1 MPESHVTQSPSE
13 IVETPRGRIRGTR
26 DSDIRV
32 FKGIPYGAP
41 TSGANRFRPPQP
53 AEAWTGVRECLR
65 YGETAPQ
72 SPGRLAEGG
81 TSAQDRPVVGEDC
94 LQLNVWTPGVGQA
107 ARPVMVWLHGGGFE
121 AGSGS
126 RQLYDG
132 ANLCRRGD
140 VVVVTINHR
149 LGLFGHCFLGDLA
162 GGEFAESGNVGFLD
176 IVAALEWVR
185 DSIAQFGGD
194 PNSVTI
200 FGESGGG
207 RKVSLA
213 MASPA
218 AQGLFH
224 RGIVQSGSHLRL
236 TERPDASELTTALF
250 DELGLR
256 VGDTAAL
263 QDAPMTALIAA
274 NAAVQRKTGRRF
286 MPVLDDAVFDAH
298 PWDPAAPAIS
308 CGIPLLVGTCRTEL
322 SYFSFLAG
330 EDLRSIKDDEL
341 PARLDRLLPADIA
354 AEVIDAFRSS
364 NPHASPGELYSL
376 IGTAR
381 TYWLDSLLQIERK
394 SGLGGAPIFA
404 YRLTWRTPARRG
416 ELYSPH
422 TLDLPFM
429 FDNVDKPDHV
439 AGRPSA
445 QTAALAEA
453 MSESWLAF
461 ARTGDPNN
469 SHVPAWAPYS
479 LERRT
484 EMLFDAPPTAVDDPF
499 PGERAVIEQLPTQ
512 QLGGGLL
519 VRLPL

>member
-1 MPESHVTQSPSE
+1 MVD
-13 IVETPRGRIRGTR
+13 TPYGRVRGAR
-26 DSDIRV
+26 DGEIRV

-53 AEAWTGVRECLR
+53 AAAWTGVRECLR

-94 LQLNVWTPGVGQA
+94 LQLNVWTPAVGPGT
-107 ARPVMVWLHGGGFE
+107 RPVMVWLHGGGFE

-162 GGEFAESGNVGFLD
+162 GEEFSESGNVGFLD

-194 PNSVTI
+194 PDCVTI

-236 TERPDASELTTALF
+236 TARDDATRLATILF
-250 DELGLR
+250 EKVGLP
-256 VGDTAAL
+256 VGDVAAL
-263 QDAPMTALIAA
+263 QALPIQDLIDANI
-274 NAAVQRKTGRRF
+274 AVQRETGQRF
-286 MPVLDDAVFDAH
+286 TPVLDDAVFDAH
-298 PWDPAAPAIS
+298 PWDPVAPATS
-308 CGIPLLVGTCRTEL
+308 ANIPLLVGTCRTEL
-322 SYFSFLAG
+322 SYFSFVAG
-330 EDLRSIKDDEL
+330 EDTKSITDEDLPTRLARYL
-341 PARLDRLLPADIA
+341 PAAVA
-354 AEVIDAFRSS
+354 TEVIEVFRAS
-364 NPHASPGELYSL
+364 NSHASPPELYAL
-376 IGTAR
+376 ISTAR
-381 TYWLDSLLQIERK
+381 TYWLDSLLQAERK
-394 SGLGGAPIFA
+394 AQLGGAPVFA
-404 YRLTWRTPARRG
+404 YRLMWRTPFRG
-416 ELYSPH
+416 GALFSPH

-445 QTAALAEA
+445 DTAALAEA

-469 SHVPAWAPYS
+469 QHVPAWAPYS
-479 LERRT
+479 LDRRT
-484 EMLFDAPPTAVDDPF
+484 EMLFDAPLTVVDDPF
-499 PGERAVIEQLPTQ
+499 RGERATIEQLPTQ